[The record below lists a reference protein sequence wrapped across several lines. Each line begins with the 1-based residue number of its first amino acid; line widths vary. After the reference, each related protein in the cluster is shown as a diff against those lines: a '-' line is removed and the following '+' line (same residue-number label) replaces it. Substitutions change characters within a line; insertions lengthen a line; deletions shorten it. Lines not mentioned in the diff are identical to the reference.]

1 MTIRWPTKFKK
12 AHLALTVSG
21 VIPAQA
27 VSGVIPALT
36 VSGVTLALTVSGVI
50 PAQAGIQTNPHLCQC
65 LHRRIAHL
73 GGTDFSGARFVD
85 IGRA

>member
-27 VSGVIPALT
+27 
-36 VSGVTLALTVSGVI
+36 
-50 PAQAGIQTNPHLCQC
+50 GIQTNPHLCQC
-65 LHRRIAHL
+65 LHHRIAHL